1 MISRALLAALAVLAL
16 AAPAALADDFDQVY
30 KDYAQHG
37 RIDPCKHS
45 AAQLQHARKAVPP
58 DIEQYAPDFP
68 DALDAAIEA
77 RARGRCGEKKTTT
90 ATSAPAAT
98 APATSG
104 PVGTKTAPTTTGT
117 TGANGPTAAAGGAP
131 PAPTP
136 DSAPQGAPTDNAITR
151 AADSSRDSG
160 SGVPAPLVALAIL
173 VALLALAGAALGA
186 ARWRGWEPA
195 WALRTRH
202 AVGEAG
208 WRATN
213 TWSEF
218 ADWVRQAR

>member
-1 MISRALLAALAVLAL
+1 VTLRALLAALVVLAI
-16 AAPAALADDFDQVY
+16 AAPAALADDFDQVF
-30 KDYAQHG
+30 KDYAKDG

-45 AAQLQHARKAVPP
+45 AAQLQRARKDVPP

-68 DALDAAIEA
+68 DALDQAIET
-77 RARGRCGEKKTTT
+77 RARGRCGEKKPAPVGTT
-90 ATSAPAAT
+90 PAA
-98 APATSG
+98 PSTSG
-104 PVGTKTAPTTTGT
+104 PVGTKTTPSTAT

-136 DSAPQGAPTDNAITR
+136 DSAPQGAPTDDAIAR
-151 AADSSRDSG
+151 AADRSHDTG
-160 SGVPAPLVALAIL
+160 SDVPAPLIALAIL
-173 VALLALAGAALGA
+173 AAALALAALAVGV
-186 ARWRGWEPA
+186 ARWRGWDPP

-202 AVGEAG
+202 ALGEAG
-208 WRATN
+208 WRAGN